1 MSDAIDHLARCV
13 TCDYDLRGTLS
24 AGGPRCPECGQA
36 VSGASLA
43 LARERSFFRR
53 LRRVLLLLFAITVVH
68 EGEAVGMGRVI
79 GDGGCF
85 LEVVDIAVV
94 PEHRGRGLGR
104 RIMQEVMGFI
114 EGNALPGAYVSLITD
129 SPAFY
134 ERFGFRRSAPDEA
147 MFVWF
152 PTAGEG

>member
-1 MSDAIDHLARCV
+1 MS
-13 TCDYDLRGTLS
+13 Y
-24 AGGPRCPECGQA
+24 Q
-36 VSGASLA
+36 
-43 LARERSFFRR
+43 F
-53 LRRVLLLLFAITVVH
+53 LRRVPSVEDYVRLRSEAGLGLKSPAAAAKGLPNSLFAITVVH

>member
-1 MSDAIDHLARCV
+1 MS
-13 TCDYDLRGTLS
+13 YK
-24 AGGPRCPECGQA
+24 
-36 VSGASLA
+36 
-43 LARERSFFRR
+43 F
-53 LRRVLLLLFAITVVH
+53 LRRVPSVEDYVRLRNEAGLGLKSPAAAAKGLPNSLFAITVVH

>member
-1 MSDAIDHLARCV
+1 MS
-13 TCDYDLRGTLS
+13 Y
-24 AGGPRCPECGQA
+24 Q
-36 VSGASLA
+36 
-43 LARERSFFRR
+43 F
-53 LRRVLLLLFAITVVH
+53 LRRVPSVEDYVRLRSEAGLGLKSPAAAAKGLPNSLFAITVVH

-134 ERFGFRRSAPDEA
+134 ERFGFQRSAPDEG

-152 PTAGEG
+152 PTRGQG

>member
-1 MSDAIDHLARCV
+1 MS
-13 TCDYDLRGTLS
+13 Y
-24 AGGPRCPECGQA
+24 Q
-36 VSGASLA
+36 
-43 LARERSFFRR
+43 F
-53 LRRVLLLLFAITVVH
+53 LRRVPSVEDYVRLRSEAGLGLKSPAAAAKGLPNSLFAITVVH

-134 ERFGFRRSAPDEA
+134 ERFGFQRSSPDEG

-152 PTAGEG
+152 PTRGQG